1 MININIEK
9 QLIGGD
15 GPFTLRVD
23 AVVGKN
29 EFVTI
34 YGPTGAGKSSIIRML
49 AGLLQPD
56 HGNIRVDNRVWFDSD
71 NKIYVQPQHRNIGMV
86 FQDYALFPNMT
97 VRGNLEFA
105 LTKNQDRKIVDELL
119 EVSNLSNLQDKHPA
133 LLSGG
138 QKQRVAL
145 TRALVRKPK
154 VLLLDEPLSALDSK
168 MRSGLQDYIIEFHK
182 RFELTTILISH
193 DLQEVLKMSKR
204 VLMLENGELTE
215 VTPQQLLII

>member
-9 QLIGGD
+9 QLVGGD
-15 GPFTLRVD
+15 GAFILKVN
-23 AVVGKN
+23 AVVERN
-29 EFVTI
+29 EFITI

-56 HGNIRVDNRVWFDSD
+56 HGNIREDNRVWFDSD

-97 VRGNLEFA
+97 VRENLEFA

-168 MRSGLQDYIIEFHK
+168 MRSALQDYIIEFHK

-204 VLMLENGELTE
+204 VLMLENGQLTE
-215 VTPQQLLII
+215 VTPQQLLIV

>member
-15 GPFTLRVD
+15 GPFILKVN
-23 AVVGKN
+23 AVVERN

-56 HGNIRVDNRVWFDSD
+56 HGNISVDNHVWFDRD

-204 VLMLENGELTE
+204 VLMLENGQLNE
-215 VTPQQLLII
+215 VTPQQLLIV